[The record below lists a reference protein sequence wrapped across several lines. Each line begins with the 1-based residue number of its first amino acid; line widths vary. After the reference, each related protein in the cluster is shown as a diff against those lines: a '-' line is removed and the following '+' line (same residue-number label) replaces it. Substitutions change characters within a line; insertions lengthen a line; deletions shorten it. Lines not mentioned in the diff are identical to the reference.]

1 MKNFRISA
9 RNTALLL
16 GAALAM
22 PLAASAYPGDVPP
35 PYDKLNLNPNQAGQI
50 QSLDQD
56 WRSHYA
62 QLGPRLK
69 GAQNRLMQLLATPKS
84 DPLEITTE
92 QQRINQ
98 LKEQLSQQATANYLR
113 KRRLLNT
120 DQQRQLEGYLRRM
133 VAERQRN
140 KF

>member
-1 MKNFRISA
+1 MKTFRSPA
-9 RNTALLL
+9 RNFALLF
-16 GAALAM
+16 AALMAI
-22 PLAASAYPGDVPP
+22 PPSALAGPDVPP
-35 PYDKLNLNPNQAGQI
+35 PYDRLNLHPKQAEQI

-62 QLGPRLK
+62 QIGPRIK

-84 DPLEITTE
+84 DPLEITSE

-98 LKEQLSQQATANYLR
+98 LKEQLAEQATANYLK
-113 KRRLLNT
+113 KRRLLNV

-133 VAERQRN
+133 VAERSRN
-140 KF
+140 KL